1 MAKWTLPDAELQH
14 LDKLAV
20 TTIVY
25 LVAVGG
31 VSLFA
36 AFYVFWSGLQV
47 PMLGVAL
54 VGLAGSAV
62 AALTSCLD
70 RYATGFERE
79 DGTSYPADAKDK
91 QKFNRRMS
99 RWFITRPFLG
109 LVVAPILV
117 WGIEFFV
124 ADPDRFRS
132 SSQHLGFTGFM
143 AGLLAKSVL
152 DLIKGLF
159 KNVFHT

>member
-1 MAKWTLPDAELQH
+1 MAKWSLQDDELKY
-14 LDKLAV
+14 LDRLAV
-20 TTIVY
+20 ATMVY

-31 VSLFA
+31 VSLLG
-36 AFYVFWSGLQV
+36 AFYVFSSRPDI

-54 VGLAGSAV
+54 VGLSGSAV

-70 RYATGFERE
+70 RYATGFEKE
-79 DGTSYPADAKDK
+79 DGTSHPAGAKDK
-91 QKFNRRMS
+91 EKFNRRMS
-99 RWFITRPFLG
+99 RWFIARPFLG

-124 ADPDRFRS
+124 DEPDRFRS
-132 SSQHLGFTGFM
+132 SSQQLGFTGFM
-143 AGLLAKSVL
+143 TGLLAKSVL

-159 KNVFHT
+159 KNVFRT